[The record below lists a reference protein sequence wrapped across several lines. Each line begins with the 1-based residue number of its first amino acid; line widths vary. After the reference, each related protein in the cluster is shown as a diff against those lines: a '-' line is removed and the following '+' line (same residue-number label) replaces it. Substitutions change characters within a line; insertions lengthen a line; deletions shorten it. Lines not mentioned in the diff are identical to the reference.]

1 MNYKPQIDKLLEI
14 ESEIRGLKKKKMKLS
29 EEIFSQF
36 IKWIFIDNPKLESF
50 SWPQYTPY
58 YNDDL
63 DPGFKAY
70 LDYLS
75 VNGEPIEEANWY
87 QKRTITTLG
96 TWNPNTKEY
105 DGQITEENRNY
116 DQVLSDLADEISLF
130 LGNFED
136 IFYLNRFGD
145 HAEVTITKKG
155 VQICEID
162 HE

>member
-1 MNYKPQIDKLLEI
+1 MNYKSEIDKLLEI
-14 ESEIRGLKKKKMKLS
+14 ESEIRGLKKNKIKLS
-29 EEIFSQF
+29 EKIFNQF
-36 IKWIFIDNPKLESF
+36 IKSIFIDNPKLESF

-75 VNGEPIEEANWY
+75 VNGQPVEEANWY
-87 QKRTITTLG
+87 SKKTITTLG
-96 TWNPNTKEY
+96 TWNPITKEY
-105 DGQITEENRNY
+105 DGQITEENPNY
-116 DQVLSDLADEISLF
+116 DQELSDLADEISLF
-130 LGNFED
+130 LENFED
-136 IFYLNRFGD
+136 IFYLHRFGD
-145 HAEVTITKKG
+145 HAEVTITKGG